1 MSLGT
6 ICING
11 EALKDAVESE
21 KLETGGKKGPTQST
35 TLGPFTNHA
44 PPPKKAP
51 ENTLFYSTHRDV
63 NFRGTQVLYT
73 ACHRSEFQSEFI

>member
-44 PPPKKAP
+44 PLPRKLQK
-51 ENTLFYSTHRDV
+51 TH
-63 NFRGTQVLYT
+63 
-73 ACHRSEFQSEFI
+73 CFIQHTEM